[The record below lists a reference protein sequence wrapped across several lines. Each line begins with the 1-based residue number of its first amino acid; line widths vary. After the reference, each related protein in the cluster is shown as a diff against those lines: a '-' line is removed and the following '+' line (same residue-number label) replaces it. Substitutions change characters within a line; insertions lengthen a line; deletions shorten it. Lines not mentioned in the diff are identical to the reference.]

1 MIFQPPSRDRER
13 LPVLT
18 PDVMGRA
25 IDWRDQTGTMRVLP
39 GDRLSVVET
48 RDDHSL
54 CKHAACVGLLL
65 VKTQFLTP
73 DPL

>member
-1 MIFQPPSRDRER
+1 VIFRPPSRDRER

-18 PDVMGRA
+18 PDVVGRA

-39 GDRLSVVET
+39 FDRLSVVET

-54 CKHAACVGLLL
+54 CKHSACAGLLL
-65 VKTQFLTP
+65 VRTAFLAAE
-73 DPL
+73 L

>member
-1 MIFQPPSRDRER
+1 LIFQPPSRDRER

-18 PDVMGRA
+18 PDVVGRA
-25 IDWRDQTGTMRVLP
+25 INWRDQTGTMRVLP

-54 CKHAACVGLLL
+54 CKHAACNGLLL
-65 VKTQFLTP
+65 VKTLFLQDEP
-73 DPL
+73 